1 MKNNLT
7 NICISICSKT
17 IKIGM
22 NGLCWQ
28 YEEPWKYS
36 KDGKKVNVLYIVNKI
51 IRDLWKEEI
60 ENFKKGKL
68 KAK

>member
-1 MKNNLT
+1 
-7 NICISICSKT
+7 
-17 IKIGM
+17 M